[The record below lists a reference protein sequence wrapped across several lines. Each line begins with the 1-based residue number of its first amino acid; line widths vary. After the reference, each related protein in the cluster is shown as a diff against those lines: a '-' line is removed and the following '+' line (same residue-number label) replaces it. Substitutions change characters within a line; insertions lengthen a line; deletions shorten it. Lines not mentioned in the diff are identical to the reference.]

1 MEDKTI
7 IVYFIVHE
15 LFGVM
20 FNGKN
25 VELVTPVVPPPDMQ
39 HDPKHKHQYKIG
51 RFKEGKWK
59 SEVPMQRHEKYEL
72 RGVIRRHA
80 VATNVP
86 CHADFSP
93 HPPGKHKL
101 KPNSEIK
108 EKLYCRWILPLPK
121 KIHQLRLVSLRDSD
135 RPVFTG
141 DPHGDAV
148 DAQLSAVSLVQAF
161 EYELDPQ
168 KEFGIFD
175 RKGELVKDIDY
186 TPDDKND
193 PSTINLHVWAQL
205 ENELDMNNS
214 QANEHAAMSTAAL
227 VDLFQDLAMK
237 GTTSLSINDCYATQ
251 LQMPLGIRFPELM
264 TLAEKFVLLSG
275 CREES
280 AFEYVECTGKTCGHG
295 GNLFV
300 DS

>member
-1 MEDKTI
+1 MEGKTP
-7 IVYFIVHE
+7 IVYLIVHE

-25 VELVTPVVPPPDMQ
+25 IDLVTPVVPPPGMQ

-59 SEVPMQRHEKYEL
+59 SEVPMHRHEKYEL
-72 RGVIRRHA
+72 RGVVRRQA

-101 KPNSEIK
+101 KPMSEIK
-108 EKLYCRWILPLPK
+108 EKLFCTWMLPLPK
-121 KIHQLRLVSLRDSD
+121 MIHQLRLVSLRDSD

-148 DAQLSAVSLVQAF
+148 DAQLSAVSLTQAF
-161 EYELDPQ
+161 EYQVDPQ

-175 RKGELVKDIDY
+175 RKGKLVKDIDY
-186 TPDDKND
+186 SPDDKND
-193 PSTINLHVWAQL
+193 PPTINLHIWAQL
-205 ENELDMNNS
+205 ENELGMNDT
-214 QANEHAAMSTAAL
+214 QANAHASMSTGAL
-227 VDLFQDLAMK
+227 VDLLQDLVMDGK
-237 GTTSLSINDCYATQ
+237 ISLSINDCHSTQ
-251 LQMPLGIRFPELM
+251 LRMPLGVRYPELM
-264 TLAEKFVLLSG
+264 TLAEKFVLFSG
-275 CREES
+275 RG
-280 AFEYVECTGKTCGHG
+280 VENILCTGKTCGHG
-295 GNLFV
+295 GNLFITT
-300 DS
+300 